1 MKKAELLKT
10 DHQVQL
16 TWLDNQIANIANDG
30 AKSFSNADVA
40 ERAYNKMLSESLI
53 TSDSDIEHFVSTH
66 LSESGLKKLVTTL
79 RVYKKRN
86 SSERLQVEISR
97 SNKSRLNQFVRVSGK
112 TKIEII
118 NQLIENAE
126 LAEFQKTESEELSTH
141 LSSK

>member
-10 DHQVQL
+10 EHQVQL
-16 TWLDNQIANIANDG
+16 TWLDNQIASIANDG

-53 TSDSDIEHFVSTH
+53 TGENDIEHFVSTY
-66 LSESGLKKLVTTL
+66 LSGLGLNKLVTTL

-86 SSERLQVEISR
+86 NSERLQVEITR
-97 SNKSRLNQFVRVSGK
+97 SNKSRLDQLVRVSGK

-118 NQLIENAE
+118 NYLIENAD
-126 LAEFQKTESEELSTH
+126 LDKFQKSEE
-141 LSSK
+141 